1 MSRWS
6 VLAFHGWGW
15 SATSW
20 QPWQDWFTV
29 QGADFWAGDRGYWGS
44 PQWDWPALG
53 DRLWLLTHSWGLHW
67 LPPELVARADCLICW
82 GGFTAYHPEPE
93 PARSQSQ
100 QALGQL
106 RAAIAAD
113 PLAGLQGFYRQC
125 YRPQTAPE
133 LPAIVPDRDRLLAD
147 LEQLDC
153 SQLAVEPLLQ
163 IPQRLLL
170 HGESDRI
177 VPLERAQAL
186 VAQLQPTAWKFWPRQ
201 GHALPVTAIA
211 DCQQWIQA
219 VVAE

>member
-15 SATSW
+15 SAASW
-20 QPWQDWFTV
+20 QPWQDWFRA

-44 PQWDWPALG
+44 PQLDWPALG

-67 LPPELVARADCLICW
+67 LPADLVARADCLICW
-82 GGFTAYHPEPE
+82 GGFTAYHPELE
-93 PARSQSQ
+93 PAKTQSQ

-106 RAAIAAD
+106 RDAIASD

-133 LPAIVPDRDRLLAD
+133 LPAIAPDRDRLLAD
-147 LEQLDC
+147 LEQLDR
-153 SQLAVEPLLQ
+153 SQLAIEPLLR
-163 IPQRLLL
+163 IPQRLVL

-177 VPLERAQAL
+177 VPIERAQTL
-186 VAQLQPTAWKFWPRQ
+186 IDQLQPTAWKFWPRQ

-211 DCQQWIQA
+211 DCQAWLQEVLA
-219 VVAE
+219 A